1 MSTTSW
7 PASTVW
13 APLTAWAP
21 LIPWP
26 LSTAASPSPRSRL
39 TAGSATA
46 ENRSSSRT
54 PPASRRCLTTGGRR
68 DHAPAARP
76 VPGPSGPFS
85 MTNENPRRCSAPAA
99 DPRRSS
105 SGMASRRTPAVV
117 TPRASATPP
126 RNPAHQSSSG
136 SRGRRAAPPGA
147 SARDRSAPDLRRNP
161 PPPGARPTRTR
172 PSVPPRPTP
181 TPTPTRWGAPTCTR
195 SAASEA
201 KDVGTSQ
208 RPSVS
213 GERPA
218 PLDAV
223 ASRWWARPS
232 ASSSSRSDGK
242 AWSIRPSCTCGRPA
256 VSARTRPCRYP
267 SRYEAVWT
275 RGAGSAPGPSR
286 TSPRR
291 SRRRRPARHHP
302 GATCRHPRAV
312 RKRWSPLATSS
323 VPSARVTRCAGLRVD
338 QCARTS
344 VATYRRAPS
353 ASTAVPTTASP
364 GRRSAIGRER
374 PSASS
379 TRVAPS
385 RQ

>member
-1 MSTTSW
+1 MG
-7 PASTVW
+7 PFD
-13 APLTAWAP
+13 
-21 LIPWP
+21 PWP

-76 VPGPSGPFS
+76 APGPSGPFS
-85 MTNENPRRCSAPAA
+85 TTNENPRRCSAPAA

-147 SARDRSAPDLRRNP
+147 SARDRSALDP
-161 PPPGARPTRTR
+161 PRDPPSPGARPTRTR

-181 TPTPTRWGAPTCTR
+181 TDTDEVGCADVRPIRRLGGEGR
-195 SAASEA
+195 GNLAAT
-201 KDVGTSQ
+201 VGE
-208 RPSVS
+208 R
-213 GERPA
+213 ERPA

-242 AWSIRPSCTCGRPA
+242 AWSIRPSCTCSRPA

-267 SRYEAVWT
+267 CRYDAVWT

-312 RKRWSPLATSS
+312 RKRWSPLATSV